1 MKLALCLDTV
11 IISLC
16 QGGLFAELFTGPEEP
31 PKQQPKKGGN
41 KVTYII
47 VELFLSGGF

>member
-1 MKLALCLDTV
+1 MKLALCPDTV

-31 PKQQPKKGGN
+31 PKQQKKGGN